1 MAGYKLPDFDNLPAI
16 QGMPQGCAWGVF
28 DTDGKKDVFGTI
40 NLITPDIVTA
50 AASEIQEG
58 ISVSLNWPI
67 GAIETPSFLRKGLE
81 HKVID
86 FRDSAMPLHGFDDE
100 PTGTAYNGTK
110 GSIEAF
116 QQNFGDEDKD
126 QKHPTLDHW
135 HSRGC
140 LVARGVLIDYKAWAD
155 HKGVQY
161 DLFDAHRIQISEI
174 EQVAAD
180 QGVKFRQGDVLIIRT
195 GFTEALST
203 MTGQQQSEAL
213 STYRSIGVDG
223 SKESA
228 KWFWNKHFAA
238 VAGDMIAFEA
248 MPPLND
254 DGSEGAVS
262 GLVLHQY
269 FLAMFGM
276 PIGELWDLEALSKT
290 CSRLGRYS
298 FMLTSSPLNVPG
310 SIGSPPN
317 AIAIF

>member
-1 MAGYKLPDFDNLPAI
+1 M
-16 QGMPQGCAWGVF
+16 
-28 DTDGKKDVFGTI
+28 TD
-40 NLITPDIVTA
+40 
-50 AASEIQEG
+50 
-58 ISVSLNWPI
+58 
-67 GAIETPSFLRKGLE
+67 
-81 HKVID
+81 
-86 FRDSAMPLHGFDDE
+86 
-100 PTGTAYNGTK
+100 
-110 GSIEAF
+110 
-116 QQNFGDEDKD
+116 
-126 QKHPTLDHW
+126 W

-155 HKGVQY
+155 KKGIKY

-174 EQVAAD
+174 EHVAAD
-180 QGVKFRQGDVLIIRT
+180 QGVSFRQGDVLIIRT

-213 STYRSIGVDG
+213 SAYRTIGVDG

-228 KWFWNKHFAA
+228 KWFWNRHFAA
-238 VAGDMIAFEA
+238 VAGDAIAFEA

-254 DGSEGAVS
+254 DGSEGPVS

-290 CSRLGRYS
+290 CSRFGRYS